1 MMRRFGGFL
10 MHNTRRRRRSGK
22 SPLLSDYGLALSLCL
37 RRRWRDIPSSL
48 IMRPGSSHGGRRFAE
63 NAAKLLVK
71 KKTRTKTSNNWLR
84 KCASWKLIN
93 SSNCYVTI
101 SLLNLSCML
110 NWPSRPKVYELTT
123 VKLWDSLSEA
133 DVIGFLGSALH
144 HLASPRMR
152 LGVAGRLV
160 ADLVL
165 CQKSPRILKETSE
178 CNLCWSNERSR
189 KRRRSVIEGN
199 PNFAHNQY

>member
-1 MMRRFGGFL
+1 M
-10 MHNTRRRRRSGK
+10 TRHSEFPHHEAGR
-22 SPLLSDYGLALSLCL
+22 
-37 RRRWRDIPSSL
+37 
-48 IMRPGSSHGGRRFAE
+48 SHGGRYF
-63 NAAKLLVK
+63 AAKLLVK

-123 VKLWDSLSEA
+123 VKLWDSMSEA

-178 CNLCWSNERSR
+178 CNLCWSNER
-189 KRRRSVIEGN
+189 RRSVIEGN
-199 PNFAHNQY
+199 PNLAHYQY